1 MTDQTGRKQQ
11 CSAPAVAALPAP
23 LRPPRV
29 ALWKLSAPTIA
40 QCRRGLVVLLSGV
53 EAGCWPLRG
62 VVQGL
67 RDAGEQRA
75 ICIYRWQIPGLSLAN
90 LWTRGHHAVAARRLS
105 IAIRAFRDR
114 FARPPVDLVAYS
126 AGAIIALRAAA
137 QLPRCGDV
145 RHVVLV
151 QPAVRPRC
159 PLDAALG
166 GISGKL
172 VVFVSRRDRLIL
184 GLGTSLFG
192 TADGFFGHA
201 AGRVGF
207 DLKRC
212 VTDAT
217 LRPRVE
223 QVVWT
228 PAMPADTWAVCAGR
242 GCGAGWRRGCAK
254 VPGFSRAAG
263 RRRTSRSR
271 CAILRSA
278 ACGR

>member
-1 MTDQTGRKQQ
+1 MTDQTNRKRQR
-11 CSAPAVAALPAP
+11 SAPAFAALPAP

-29 ALWKLSAPTIA
+29 ALWKPPVPTIA
-40 QCRRGLVVLLSGV
+40 QCRRGLVLLLSGV

-62 VVQGL
+62 VVLGL

-75 ICIYRWQIPGLSLAN
+75 ICIFRWQIPGLSLAN

-114 FARPPVDLVAYS
+114 FARSPVDLVGYS

-137 QLPRCGDV
+137 QLPHCGDV
-145 RHVVLV
+145 RHLVLV
-151 QPAVRPRC
+151 QPAVRPRY

-212 VTDAT
+212 VTDAA
-217 LRPRVE
+217 LRARVE

-228 PAMPADTWAVCAGR
+228 PAMRADGHAGGHLGGLR
-242 GCGAGWRRGCAK
+242 RAWVRRWLAPRLCEGAG
-254 VPGFSRAAG
+254 S
-263 RRRTSRSR
+263 
-271 CAILRSA
+271 
-278 ACGR
+278 